1 MAAGQYDKKGN
12 TEDMENKPRILI
24 ADDHSMIR
32 KGLKLNVQLTLGYT
46 DIEEVATCNDLMKEL
61 VKKKYTHLILD
72 IILSDGNTLE
82 VIPNIRRVYPELQI
96 LVFSMQPAEIYGE
109 ALKQYGIN
117 YYLSK
122 SLGDEEILLMLQKFL
137 KNETPVRRTNIHHQD
152 NPFTTLAP
160 RELEILHYVLKGMG
174 TKEISDTLNLKMN
187 TVSTIKN
194 RIYEKTGAGN
204 IKELMELATLYN
216 VNY

>member
-1 MAAGQYDKKGN
+1 MEPGLYDKK
-12 TEDMENKPRILI
+12 ENRTDRETTPRILI

-32 KGLKLNVQLTLGYT
+32 KGLKLNIQLNLGYT
-46 DIEEVATCNDLMKEL
+46 DTEEVATCNDLMKEL

-82 VIPNIRRVYPELQI
+82 VIPNNRRVYPDLQI

-122 SLGDEEILLMLQKFL
+122 SVGDEEIILVLKKFL
-137 KNETPVRRTNIHHQD
+137 NNEVPVRRHNIHHQD

-160 RELEILHYVLKGMG
+160 RELEILHYILKGIG
-174 TKEISDTLNLKMN
+174 TKEISETLNLKMN

-194 RIYEKTGAGN
+194 RIYEKTTAGN

>member
-1 MAAGQYDKKGN
+1 MEPGLYDKK
-12 TEDMENKPRILI
+12 ENSADRETTPRILI

-32 KGLKLNVQLTLGYT
+32 KGLKLNIQLNLGYT
-46 DIEEVATCNDLMKEL
+46 DTEEVATCNDLMKEL

-82 VIPNIRRVYPELQI
+82 VIPNIRRVYPDLQI

-122 SLGDEEILLMLQKFL
+122 SVGDEEIILILKKFL
-137 KNETPVRRTNIHHQD
+137 NNEVPVRRHNIHHQD

-160 RELEILHYVLKGMG
+160 RELEILHYILKGVG
-174 TKEISDTLNLKMN
+174 TKEISETLNLKMN

-194 RIYEKTGAGN
+194 RIYEKTTAGN